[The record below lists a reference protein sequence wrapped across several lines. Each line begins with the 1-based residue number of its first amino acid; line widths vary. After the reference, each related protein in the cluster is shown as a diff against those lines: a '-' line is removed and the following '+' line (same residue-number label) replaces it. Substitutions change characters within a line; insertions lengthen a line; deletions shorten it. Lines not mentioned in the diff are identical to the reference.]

1 MSENPSQIMP
11 DEMSKQPKISPDL
24 IPDRTHME
32 VLCDI
37 FDKFALKDQEN
48 YYESAIEKNRM
59 SAREVKWLQAFFA
72 FLGGLASA
80 IIGLLEATNNSSD
93 ATIIPLVII
102 AVVAPGIGATF
113 GSLISLFQWDRLTT
127 VYDDT
132 LKSIL
137 VADAMSPRPSVK
149 NDVDY
154 YTQMLAFVDASLDI
168 MREETGQF
176 GSMIRSS
183 QQINEF
189 VKKSTAR
196 AEDVTKRYYKGMD
209 GTGDSGDAA
218 G

>member
-1 MSENPSQIMP
+1 MSENPIQMP
-11 DEMSKQPKISPDL
+11 EEMSKQPKISPDL
-24 IPDRTHME
+24 IPDRKHME
-32 VLCDI
+32 ILCDI

-48 YYESAIEKNRM
+48 YYESAVEKNRV
-59 SAREVKWLQAFFA
+59 SAKEVKLLQALFA

-80 IIGLLEATNNSSD
+80 IIGLLEATGNSSD
-93 ATIIPLVII
+93 WNIIPLVII

-113 GSLISLFQWDRLTT
+113 GSLISLFQWDRLMT

-137 VADAMSPRPSVK
+137 VADAMSPRPTVK
-149 NDVDY
+149 NDADY

-183 QQINEF
+183 KQIDEF
-189 VKKSTAR
+189 VRKSTAR
-196 AEDVTKRYYKGMD
+196 AEEVTKRYYQ
-209 GTGDSGDAA
+209 GTDSSGDS
-218 G
+218 

>member
-11 DEMSKQPKISPDL
+11 NEMSQQPKISPDL
-24 IPDRTHME
+24 IPDRIHME
-32 VLCDI
+32 VLCEI

-48 YYESAIEKNRM
+48 YYESAIEKNRL
-59 SAREVKWLQAFFA
+59 SAREVKLLQAFFA

-80 IIGLLEATNNSSD
+80 FIGLLVATDNSRD
-93 ATIIPLVII
+93 EFIIPLVII

-113 GSLISLFQWDRLTT
+113 GSLISLFQWDRLMNI
-127 VYDDT
+127 YDDT
-132 LKSIL
+132 FKSIL

-149 NDVDY
+149 DDVDY

-183 QQINEF
+183 QQIREF

-196 AEDVTKRYYKGMD
+196 AEAVTKRYYQGMD
-209 GTGDSGDAA
+209 SSDDSA

>member
-24 IPDRTHME
+24 IPERMHME

-48 YYESAIEKNRM
+48 YYESAIEKNRL
-59 SAREVKWLQAFFA
+59 SAREVKLLQALFA

-80 IIGLLEATNNSSD
+80 IIGLLEATDNSSD
-93 ATIIPLVII
+93 ELIIPLVIV
-102 AVVAPGIGATF
+102 AVVAPGVGATF
-113 GSLISLFQWDRLTT
+113 GSLISLFQWDRLMT

-183 QQINEF
+183 QQIDEF

-196 AEDVTKRYYKGMD
+196 AEEVTKRYYKGMD
-209 GTGDSGDAA
+209 SSGSSGGAA